1 MENKEIMGTLYSLT
15 KELSPSAEYN
25 ESNKE
30 FVEEREKL
38 LKEIGKDYREEIENL
53 TNIQN
58 DMGNELSK
66 QAFEEG
72 FSIAVKLFVNAL
84 TN

>member
-1 MENKEIMGTLYSLT
+1 MENKEIMESLYNLT
-15 KELSPSAEYN
+15 RELPPSAEYN
-25 ESNKE
+25 ESNNK

-38 LKEIGKDYREEIENL
+38 LKEIGKDYRGKIENL
-53 TNIQN
+53 TDIQN

-72 FSIAVKLFVNAL
+72 FLIAVKLFVNAL